1 MRRAFTWIA
10 GGLGIA
16 ALLRLRRRP
25 QAAEAPAADPAE
37 ELRRKLAEARGAGDD
52 RDEFDA
58 AEGTPVDEADA
69 PKLSLEERR
78 ARIHAKAQE
87 ALGAMGDPP
96 DASRPPPPGTLDP
109 CASS

>member
-1 MRRAFTWIA
+1 MKRALTWFA

-16 ALLRLRRRP
+16 ALLRLRRG
-25 QAAEAPAADPAE
+25 QHAVEAPAADPAE

-52 RDEFDA
+52 RDDFDA

-78 ARIHAKAQE
+78 AAIHAKAQE
-87 ALGAMGDPP
+87 ALGEMHPP
-96 DASRPPPPGTLDP
+96 DA
-109 CASS
+109 